1 MIDKP
6 QGKRA
11 ERPEA
16 RQEGSGRNSQGTC
29 LGVAQKITVKRAT
42 PEEEVAGLMEQV
54 VERSNMTAALK
65 RVESNGGASGVDEMS
80 VDGLRSHLKA
90 EWPRIKAELLK
101 GNYQPQAVR
110 EVEIPKLGGGMRK
123 LGIPTAVDRLIQQAI
138 HQALSPIFDQ
148 EFSESS
154 YGFRSG
160 RSAHQAVL
168 KAREYVRGGRRWV
181 VDIDLEKFFDRV
193 NHDVLMSRVARK
205 VKDRRIIAVLY
216 RYLQAGIMRGGIEEA
231 RQEGTPQ
238 GGPLSPLLSN
248 ILLDE
253 LDKELEKRGHK
264 FCRYADD
271 CNIYVASRHA
281 GQRVM
286 VSVEKFLARRLK
298 LKVNRSKSAVD
309 RVERRKF
316 LGYSMTFDKNPRL
329 KVAEETVKRLKAKL
343 RKCFRWGRGRN
354 LGRFTTETLNPLL
367 RGWANYFKLAEVKGI
382 FEELDSWIRRKL
394 RCILWR
400 QMKRVYTRMKRLIC
414 RGLKELRAAQSATNG
429 RGAWWNSGA
438 SHMNEAYKK
447 NYFDRM
453 GLISLLDKIQSFQF
467 TLRTAV
473 YGTVRTVV

>member
-1 MIDKP
+1 
-6 QGKRA
+6 
-11 ERPEA
+11 
-16 RQEGSGRNSQGTC
+16 
-29 LGVAQKITVKRAT
+29 
-42 PEEEVAGLMEQV
+42 
-54 VERSNMTAALK
+54 
-65 RVESNGGASGVDEMS
+65 
-80 VDGLRSHLKA
+80 
-90 EWPRIKAELLK
+90 
-101 GNYQPQAVR
+101 
-110 EVEIPKLGGGMRK
+110 MRK
-123 LGIPTAVDRLIQQAI
+123 LGIPTVVDGLIQQAI
-138 HQALSPIFDQ
+138 HQT
-148 EFSESS
+148 
-154 YGFRSG
+154 
-160 RSAHQAVL
+160 
-168 KAREYVRGGRRWV
+168 
-181 VDIDLEKFFDRV
+181 
-193 NHDVLMSRVARK
+193 RK
-205 VKDRRIIAVLY
+205 VKDRRIIAVLH

-238 GGPLSPLLSN
+238 GGPLSLLLSN

-316 LGYSMTFDKNPRL
+316 LGYSMTLDKNPRL
-329 KVAEETVKRLKAKL
+329 KVAEETVKGLKAKL

-354 LGRFTTETLNPLL
+354 LGRFTTETLNPFL

-429 RGAWWNSGA
+429 RGVWWNSGA
-438 SHMNEAYKK
+438 SPMNEAYKK

-453 GLISLLDKIQSFQF
+453 GVISLLDKIQSLQF